1 MKKYPNLY
9 VRIWKVVKTIPKGHV
24 ATYGQIANLCDLR
37 GHARLIGYALHNL
50 KPNSAC
56 GKEPSAD
63 ASGVPWHRVIN
74 SRGTISFPKHT
85 ADYKSQKK
93 LLEREGVAFN
103 NDKIDLIKYGA
114 GISAERK
121 KGRGR

>member
-1 MKKYPNLY
+1 M
-9 VRIWKVVKTIPKGHV
+9 VKTIPKGHV

-37 GHARLIGYALHNL
+37 GHARLVGYALHNL

-56 GKEPSAD
+56 STEPSAD
-63 ASGVPWHRVIN
+63 VSGVPWHRVIN

-85 ADYKSQKK
+85 NTYECQKR
-93 LLEREGVAFN
+93 LLKKEGIIFID
-103 NDKIDLIKYGA
+103 DKIDLSKYGA

-121 KGRGR
+121 RRMGI